1 MNLYSCF
8 FKTKSKEGKIEYLNT
23 RQPTHCIAC
32 QQLLTPL
39 IPYAGECRMLLGFYA
54 LVWIASQEA
63 FPLTCTGLF
72 KANIYVI
79 CRLRSPRFREN
90 GKRGSCAY
98 MVLFFFFSCSC
109 RMSAT
114 QCLKHEWL
122 NNLPAKAKRFKLRLK
137 SQLLLQSYIA
147 QRKWKVISLENL
159 LPGENQLNP
168 GRFCFSEYW
177 LIFTILL

>member
-1 MNLYSCF
+1 
-8 FKTKSKEGKIEYLNT
+8 
-23 RQPTHCIAC
+23 
-32 QQLLTPL
+32 
-39 IPYAGECRMLLGFYA
+39 MLLGLHA
-54 LVWIASQEA
+54 LEWIASQEA
-63 FPLTCTGLF
+63 FPLTCFGLF

-79 CRLRSPRFREN
+79 CMDWGAQGSE
-90 GKRGSCAY
+90 KIARGVA
-98 MVLFFFFSCSC
+98 VLTWYFFFSCSC

-159 LPGENQLNP
+159 LPMGKISSTQTGPAFLNV
-168 GRFCFSEYW
+168 GSFLLIIINMRLGILQFVIWSSTFFFS
-177 LIFTILL
+177 LQV